1 MKNKITIVLVLIMMM
16 LPQMGSAAAAVLN
29 EPQIQQDE
37 TVPILRRV
45 TIKAQ

>member
-37 TVPILRRV
+37 RHNSIY
-45 TIKAQ
+45 KKSAE